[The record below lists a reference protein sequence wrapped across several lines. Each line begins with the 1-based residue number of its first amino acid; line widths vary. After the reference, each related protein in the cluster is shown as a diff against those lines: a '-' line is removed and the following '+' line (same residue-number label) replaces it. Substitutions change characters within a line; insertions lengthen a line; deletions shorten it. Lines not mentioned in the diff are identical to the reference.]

1 MAVSVRARA
10 LVHAPKI
17 AVLFIARACAMTDRR
32 LDRHLMGICHMF
44 ATYTAMHRYVFDIEP
59 ACCMWLC
66 VCARVPWYCIVSIVW
81 VSCFIGTGIV
91 LYRIVSVLYCTVL
104 YCTVSYRI
112 VSYRIGIVLYCIVL
126 YRIVSYSSV
135 LVALYCIVV
144 YRIVLYRYCKGIVLY
159 CSALHCSVLYC
170 IVLYCICSVLH
181 CIRRVLYCSV
191 L

>member
-1 MAVSVRARA
+1 MCFVLFLAGERPCASALSSEGTQAASLGVCAHACAFVCLCVCGGVAVCARARA

-91 LYRIVSVLYCTVL
+91 LYRIVSVLYCIVL
-104 YCTVSYRI
+104 YCIVPYRI
-112 VSYRIGIVLYCIVL
+112 VSYRIGIVLYCIVS
-126 YRIVSYSSV
+126 YRIVF
-135 LVALYCIVV
+135 
-144 YRIVLYRYCKGIVLY
+144 
-159 CSALHCSVLYC
+159 
-170 IVLYCICSVLH
+170 
-181 CIRRVLYCSV
+181 
-191 L
+191 